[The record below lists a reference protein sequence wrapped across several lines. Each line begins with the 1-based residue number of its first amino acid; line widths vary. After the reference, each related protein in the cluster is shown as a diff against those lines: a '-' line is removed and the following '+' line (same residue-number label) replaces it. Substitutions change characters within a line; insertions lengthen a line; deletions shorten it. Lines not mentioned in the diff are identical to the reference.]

1 MVIVRNRTRG
11 WRHSYD
17 RYPSYNQ
24 LLHSRSMHTR
34 GAIQGQSGCASVPR
48 GLYCISDLN
57 ERPPVQTVARDVN
70 RDILS
75 LHFPT
80 RHKQIL
86 KWGKIMQRTVVL
98 NDLWK
103 VMNDRCKV
111 QHNCDAT
118 CTKVFRTYDVANNAS
133 YILTQHY
140 NDSILLYFV
149 SFQRITNT
157 VHKYIRYTKQHCK

>member
-1 MVIVRNRTRG
+1 
-11 WRHSYD
+11 
-17 RYPSYNQ
+17 
-24 LLHSRSMHTR
+24 MHTR

-57 ERPPVQTVARDVN
+57 ERPSVQTVARDVN

-111 QHNCDAT
+111 QDNCDAT
-118 CTKVFRTYDVANNAS
+118 CTKVFRTYDVANNAIIHTDPTLQWQHS
-133 YILTQHY
+133 IIFCVISKNNQYSTQIHKIHKTTLQIKISCFMY
-140 NDSILLYFV
+140 SMCLCTVLI
-149 SFQRITNT
+149 ITLHFHHN
-157 VHKYIRYTKQHCK
+157 